1 MNDIYKLNILL
12 KEMNW
17 MAKEVD
23 HLLIDL
29 SRDEERG
36 VVFEIWH
43 SLFDAKLIDH
53 IKEYVQAVIEEME
66 GE

>member
-17 MAKEVD
+17 MTKEVD
-23 HLLIDL
+23 RLLLDL

-36 VVFEIWH
+36 IVFETWY
-43 SLFDAKLIDH
+43 SLLNTELIEH
-53 IKEYVQAVIEEME
+53 MKERVEAMIEEME
-66 GE
+66 NK